1 MTGIPGGGSDL
12 SPKTC
17 RSPKNFSFELKP
29 SVSRGAEGEEG
40 EEGAGVGEG
49 VGGREEVLIR
59 PGPGRPRKKVYGSLL
74 TLNGSLLTLYGTR
87 ASAQEGWRTLYL
99 YLYGYLLTLDGS
111 LSTLSGS
118 LLTLNRASAQ
128 EAGEQLKQL
137 EQLLERNTCW
147 KPRRRHSA
155 SFRHSM
161 GSMGLF

>member
-74 TLNGSLLTLYGTR
+74 TLNGSLLPLTRSRQPPRRKLALYIYMYN
-87 ASAQEGWRTLYL
+87 LYL
-99 YLYGYLLTLDGS
+99 S
-111 LSTLSGS
+111 PKSQP
-118 LLTLNRASAQ
+118 LN
-128 EAGEQLKQL
+128 
-137 EQLLERNTCW
+137 
-147 KPRRRHSA
+147 H
-155 SFRHSM
+155 
-161 GSMGLF
+161 

>member
-74 TLNGSLLTLYGTR
+74 TLNGSHIGNVDTCKTASSIQMEAVRRKVKLSVR
-87 ASAQEGWRTLYL
+87 AVII
-99 YLYGYLLTLDGS
+99 
-111 LSTLSGS
+111 
-118 LLTLNRASAQ
+118 
-128 EAGEQLKQL
+128 
-137 EQLLERNTCW
+137 
-147 KPRRRHSA
+147 
-155 SFRHSM
+155 
-161 GSMGLF
+161 